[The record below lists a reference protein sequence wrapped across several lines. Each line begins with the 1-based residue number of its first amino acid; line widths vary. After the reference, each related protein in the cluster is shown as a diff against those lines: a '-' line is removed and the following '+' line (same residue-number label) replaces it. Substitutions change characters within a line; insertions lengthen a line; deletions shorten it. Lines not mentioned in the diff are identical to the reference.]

1 MTCRQ
6 VRHLLVAC
14 WGQVEQLEAGA
25 AEHVRECEGCQREA
39 RSLRLTHE
47 ALRDVQAE
55 PVPTGFAQRVMA
67 QVGRAEPRGASWY
80 QRALGWLSPPAPV
93 FDWARATAVG
103 LALAVACGGGI
114 ALYQGI
120 AGSPGDVGHPVVAE
134 APRAADPAV
143 ASAADF
149 ETLLLQHE
157 TLSMTQTLSE
167 DAGVHLVSY
176 GH

>member
-1 MTCRQ
+1 MTCKH

-14 WGQVEQLEAGA
+14 WGQVQQLEAEA
-25 AEHVRECEGCQREA
+25 AEHVRECEGCQRQA
-39 RSLRLTHE
+39 RSLRLTDR
-47 ALRDVQAE
+47 ALREVQGE

-67 QVGRAEPRGASWY
+67 QVGRTEPSSASWY

-93 FDWARATAVG
+93 FDWARAAAVG

-114 ALYQGI
+114 ALYQGM
-120 AGSPGDVGHPVVAE
+120 AGGPGDGSHPVVVE
-134 APRAADPAV
+134 APHAADPAV
-143 ASAADF
+143 APAVDF